1 MASLHLA
8 AAAAAEYLEKPVNA
22 TGFTLSANHSR

>member
-1 MASLHLA
+1 MASLHL

-22 TGFTLSANHSR
+22 TGFTLTANHSR